1 MAEAACQEWLIDIDT
16 EKTLVLPGSK
26 GRNVTT
32 VCSP

>member
-16 EKTLVLPGSK
+16 EITVLPGSK
-26 GRNVTT
+26 GRNLTT